1 MASMKNYIDEIVE
14 TIFAHQVEVDSNG
27 NTWAIVDE
35 LQNSGTWQV
44 LQSEKAG
51 YIDIYELA
59 DILPDFGYDL
69 FINRETVRFNGY
81 WYTYEYVRI
90 QEL

>member
-1 MASMKNYIDEIVE
+1 MANIKNYISEIVE
-14 TIFAHQVEVDSNG
+14 TIQAYQVETDSNG
-27 NTWAIVDE
+27 SAWASMDE

-51 YIDIYELA
+51 YIDMYELA
-59 DILPDFGYDL
+59 EILPEFGYEL
-69 FINRETVRFNGY
+69 FIEREPAHIGGY
-81 WYTYEYVRI
+81 WYMFEYVRV

>member
-1 MASMKNYIDEIVE
+1 MANMKNYINEIVE
-14 TIFAHQVEVDSNG
+14 TILAHQVETDGNG
-27 NTWAIVDE
+27 NTWASMDE

-44 LQSEKAG
+44 LQSEKTG

-59 DILPDFGYDL
+59 EILPEFGYEL
-69 FINRETVRFNGY
+69 FINREPAHINGY
-81 WYTYEYVRI
+81 WYIFEYVRI